1 MITSSDLNQMMT
13 SGKINQSMLDDFFTN
28 NSGFSK
34 KSSRNLEL
42 ENTGA
47 KPEYKIQL
55 KGDLNF
61 FLQKQRFNMKIIEET
76 EDYIKPLKKE
86 MKKLLKLRL
95 HFLKSLLKKGKDY
108 RYINIL

>member
-1 MITSSDLNQMMT
+1 LNKDLAKSQEISLETKNSKKLKDSSPARKNMITSSDLNQMMT

-61 FLQKQRFNMKIIEET
+61 FLQ
-76 EDYIKPLKKE
+76 
-86 MKKLLKLRL
+86 
-95 HFLKSLLKKGKDY
+95 
-108 RYINIL
+108 